1 MKKLITLLL
10 AAALITSAP
19 LMARW
24 GQGWGGWQGGQQN
37 QTTANLTIAEEQHL
51 TFMREEEKLAR
62 DVYIVFS
69 QMYPRSRAFGRIDD
83 SEQKHTDAVKKLL
96 DKYDVVDPSTNDNV
110 GVFTGAEYSEYFT
123 EKFNEFVTK
132 GEMSVLDAMY
142 VGAFIE
148 ELDMID
154 INYCN
159 QQILD
164 ANVELYTRDDCGLKS
179 TDRADVQR
187 TLNNLL
193 NGSRNHLRAY
203 VNQIERHIGYG
214 NYEAQLLPQEEVDEI
229 LGR

>member
-1 MKKLITLLL
+1 MKTLIT
-10 AAALITSAP
+10 AALVVVLATSVP
-19 LMARW
+19 VMARW
-24 GQGWGGWQGGQQN
+24 GQGWQGGQQN
-37 QTTANLTIAEEQHL
+37 QTTQELTLAEEQHL
-51 TFMREEEKLAR
+51 IFMREEEKLAR

-83 SEQKHTDAVKKLL
+83 SEQKHTDAVRRLL
-96 DKYDVVDPSTNDNV
+96 EKYDVTDPSTNDNV
-110 GVFTGAEYSEYFT
+110 GVFTGAEYGEYFT
-123 EKFNEFVTK
+123 EKFNEFVAE
-132 GEMSVLDAMY
+132 GEQGVLQAMY

-164 ANVELYTRDDCGLKS
+164 ANAELSTPDDCGLKS

-187 TLNNLL
+187 TLSNLL
-193 NGSRNHLRAY
+193 EGSKNHLRTY
-203 VNQIERHIGYG
+203 VRQIERRIGYG
-214 NYEAQLLPQEEVDEI
+214 NYEAQLLSQEEVDEI